1 MDMVAISFFI
11 LFSLFAASVFNA
23 VLRDI
28 SIKQDILVYKKMVLP
43 RVVDTFSTR
52 IWYL

>member
-11 LFSLFAASVFNA
+11 LFSLFGASVFNA

-28 SIKQDILVYKKMVLP
+28 SIKQDILVYKKMILSSIFK
-43 RVVDTFSTR
+43 RKE
-52 IWYL
+52 Y